1 MVSRDRS
8 HKLAREKYLVVN
20 RFPIL
25 LVVPFVNPPLLTH
38 LLHPCKLIVIGRY
51 VSRFYRSKIAFD
63 FWRGFA
69 SVPRLIMNMTRRLN
83 CNAGTVQWE
92 SRSPACA
99 CYAPLCRTIFVLYAC
114 RSRWGMGAVARRW
127 TLTYRTTIRTPVKS
141 GLDLSRPIES
151 SCAAPIFRSRREI
164 IYEEEEEKKKK
175 GKKESWSRTK
185 SFSQGNREE
194 NGS

>member
-1 MVSRDRS
+1 MRYFLCFFIFEYDFGYVQTETHADIT

-51 VSRFYRSKIAFD
+51 VSRFHRSKIAFD

-83 CNAGTVQWE
+83 CNAGTVQ
-92 SRSPACA
+92 
-99 CYAPLCRTIFVLYAC
+99 
-114 RSRWGMGAVARRW
+114 
-127 TLTYRTTIRTPVKS
+127 
-141 GLDLSRPIES
+141 
-151 SCAAPIFRSRREI
+151 
-164 IYEEEEEKKKK
+164 
-175 GKKESWSRTK
+175 
-185 SFSQGNREE
+185 
-194 NGS
+194 